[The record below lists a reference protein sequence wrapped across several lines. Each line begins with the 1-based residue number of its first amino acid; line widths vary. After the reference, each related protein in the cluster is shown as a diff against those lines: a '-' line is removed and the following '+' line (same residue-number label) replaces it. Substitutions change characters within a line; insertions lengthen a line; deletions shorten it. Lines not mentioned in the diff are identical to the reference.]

1 MDKGTFYTHALARI
15 GDHNDVEGSDEHI
28 ACEAYAQQAVGVCL
42 DYSRW
47 TWATVR
53 ATLPL
58 QDKCAELPAD
68 CLRLQ
73 TVSLPNYEIIGR
85 RIYSARNE
93 KEAVITYTTSHF
105 LDVVSL
111 PDYEPTFCEACILML
126 ASMIAPR
133 LTDNLAIARQLKQE
147 AYSALHRAKVK
158 DARVSDSNDQL
169 PTL

>member
-1 MDKGTFYTHALARI
+1 MDKGTFYTHALARL
-15 GDHNDVEGSDEHI
+15 GDHNDVEGSDEHN
-28 ACEAYAQQAVGVCL
+28 ACEAYAQQAIAVCL
-42 DYSRW
+42 DYTRW
-47 TWATVR
+47 TWATIR
-53 ATLPL
+53 KTLTM
-58 QDKCAELPAD
+58 QDKSAELPVD

-105 LDVVSL
+105 IDIVSL

-133 LTDNLAIARQLKQE
+133 LTDNLTISQRLKQE
-147 AYSALHRAKVK
+147 AYSALRRAKLK
-158 DARVSDSNDQL
+158 DARVSDSNDQTPCL
-169 PTL
+169 

>member
-28 ACEAYAQQAVGVCL
+28 ACEAYAQQAIGVCL

-53 ATLPL
+53 KTIPI
-58 QDKCAELPAD
+58 QDKCAELPVD

-85 RIYSARNE
+85 HIYSARTE
-93 KEAVITYTTSHF
+93 TEVVITYTTSHF

-133 LTDNLAIARQLKQE
+133 LTDNLAISQQLKQE
-147 AYSALHRAKVK
+147 AYSALRRAKLK
-158 DARVSDSNDQL
+158 DARISDSNDQTPCL
-169 PTL
+169 